1 MARRPMFVLVNYR
14 WTPPA
19 DAQALLEGADAG
31 NGGLEPAEQALVTRL
46 KEGPSIELTL
56 CRSLPDPWRP
66 LFRHLAR
73 RFATR

>member
-1 MARRPMFVLVNYR
+1 MFVLMNYW

-19 DAQALLEGADAG
+19 GAQALLEGAGAG
-31 NGGLEPAEQALVTRL
+31 NGGVDPTEQALVARL

-66 LFRHLAR
+66 LFRHLAD
-73 RFATR
+73 ALPPGNDP